1 MNCESLRPELFYSYS
16 RISDRLKFKDTKR
29 NVNDRMNRA
38 NHPLILKVLN
48 TVLNTRESGH
58 VLNLDDPKIMALEHN
73 HEGLKRHYIFRNM
86 VPL

>member
-38 NHPLILKVLN
+38 NHPLILKVLD
-48 TVLNTRESGH
+48 TVLNHGSRDMC
-58 VLNLDDPKIMALEHN
+58 LDDPKIMALEHN
-73 HEGLKRHYIFRNM
+73 IMKD
-86 VPL
+86 